1 MLYLNYAYL
10 PKVSLQLEQ
19 SLFFLFLTVVVKGQ
33 PLCLVCTQL
42 LMTSQVS
49 LYLIESLNLML
60 RYAKVFM

>member
-19 SLFFLFLTVVVKGQ
+19 SLIFLFLTVVVKGQ